1 MADPGLL
8 TAQPVK
14 CPACDRKIKSGTTDG
29 LRQHLYCL
37 YDCLRK
43 SNYESLGFSASDVAF
58 LKQGEAQWE
67 KQHAETWYVSH
78 KVNVCN
84 PTGSWDVS
92 GLNKDTNSNVGGLV
106 EHPQPDKASFE
117 VSGLNK
123 DTNSNVSGLIEH
135 PQPDKASFDVHGLN
149 KDTNSSVS
157 GLIEHPQSDGYGEGF
172 AAGYQCGYERG
183 LLAGRLGEQ
192 AGRPAGFSL
201 SQSDCQQDLPSSS
214 SSSSSRRVPGGRNK
228 IPPPKCP

>member
-67 KQHAETWYVSH
+67 KQHAETWYVSP

-92 GLNKDTNSNVGGLV
+92 GLNKDTNSNV
-106 EHPQPDKASFE
+106 
-117 VSGLNK
+117 SGR
-123 DTNSNVSGLIEH
+123 IEH

-157 GLIEHPQSDGYGEGF
+157 SLIEHPQSDGYGEGF

-183 LLAGRLGEQ
+183 LLAGRLAEQ

-201 SQSDCQQDLPSSS
+201 SQSDCQQDLLSSS

-228 IPPPKCP
+228 VPPPKCPGTAQCAAGTRS